1 VEFAMSPSLASFV
14 LAAEGAQPEL
24 IKLDLLPAATAVV
37 VFLVAVSFLAVVV
50 WPKIVRGLDERNEKI
65 LGEIRAAEAAQAK
78 AKAAQDEF
86 EKRLDEAR
94 AEADRTVRAARAE
107 AERQAEELRSRAARE
122 LEDMKARATQ
132 DLEGAKRAALSEIH
146 AAAASLATSVAGKI
160 LKREIQPADQKR
172 LVEES
177 LSELGAR

>member
-1 VEFAMSPSLASFV
+1 
-14 LAAEGAQPEL
+14 
-24 IKLDLLPAATAVV
+24 
-37 VFLVAVSFLAVVV
+37 
-50 WPKIVRGLDERNEKI
+50 
-65 LGEIRAAEAAQAK
+65 
-78 AKAAQDEF
+78 
-86 EKRLDEAR
+86 
-94 AEADRTVRAARAE
+94 
-107 AERQAEELRSRAARE
+107 
-122 LEDMKARATQ
+122 MKARATQ